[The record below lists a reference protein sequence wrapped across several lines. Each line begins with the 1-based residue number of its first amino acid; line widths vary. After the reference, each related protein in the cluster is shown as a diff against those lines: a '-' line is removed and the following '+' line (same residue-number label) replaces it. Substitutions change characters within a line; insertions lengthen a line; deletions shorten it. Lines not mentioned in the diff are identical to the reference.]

1 MGTRRTGGLASRVGR
16 PSGKRKHVPKKVMVL
31 EDETV
36 LVDLLQDLLGLE
48 GYEVSK
54 LKSNENIL
62 ADMRSTRPDA
72 VLMDVN
78 LKGVNGLELLGKIRA
93 DEDLKDT
100 LVVLSSGLD
109 YRQESL
115 ARGADDFLMKP
126 YMPEDLMKIL
136 SQKIKN

>member
-1 MGTRRTGGLASRVGR
+1 MGGPASRDVR
-16 PSGKRKHVPKKVMVL
+16 PSRKRKPVPKKVMVL
-31 EDETV
+31 EDEAV

-54 LKSNENIL
+54 PESAGNLL
-62 ADMRSTRPDA
+62 ADLRSTRPDA

-78 LKGVNGLELLGKIRA
+78 LKGANGLELLGEIRA
-93 DEDLKDT
+93 DKELKDT
-100 LVVLSSGLD
+100 FVVLSSGMD

-126 YMPEDLMKIL
+126 YMPDDLMKIL
-136 SQKIKN
+136 NQKIKD

>member
-1 MGTRRTGGLASRVGR
+1 
-16 PSGKRKHVPKKVMVL
+16 MVL